1 MGKTIHE
8 LDAAAALAATDE
20 IEVYQGADPSKV
32 AALSAVKTALQTGG
46 GIALDGIVGP
56 LAQLDV
62 DNLRLDGN
70 TLSSTTG
77 DINLTPN
84 STSSVRLASG
94 GAAAWQVNGVTAA
107 LESAVYG
114 SSFALLH
121 RDGTATNPCAALRSD
136 VTTGIGTAGSG
147 TVSLI
152 ALGVEA
158 ARVTAQGL
166 QALRPVEASTAGSG
180 APNVLAAP
188 ESRKLLTNEGA
199 GAEAYHT
206 LPAAAAGL
214 GYSFYC
220 QTASGIRIV
229 AAAGDTIRLGPS
241 VSAAAG
247 FVRSEV
253 VGSALTLVAINAT
266 EWVALA
272 IVDTW
277 TIDS

>member
-214 GYSFYC
+214 GGGGRRHHS
-220 QTASGIRIV
+220 SRPERVG
-229 AAAGDTIRLGPS
+229 GG
-241 VSAAAG
+241 G
-247 FVRSEV
+247 VRSQRGRRLRSDPGSDQRHG
-253 VGSALTLVAINAT
+253 VGSARHRGHLDDRLVR
-266 EWVALA
+266 
-272 IVDTW
+272 
-277 TIDS
+277 SR